1 MLDFLNPIHFLGG
14 LKTLNKPVILYII
27 TVFVV
32 VVVVDKVISILV
44 IRQVRFNIPKHKSK
58 VVDNDKAQI

>member
-1 MLDFLNPIHFLGG
+1 MDFLNPIHFLGG

-32 VVVVDKVISILV
+32 VVDRVISILV
-44 IRQVRFNIPKHKSK
+44 IRQVRFNMSKQKSK

>member
-14 LKTLNKPVILYII
+14 LKTLKKPVILYII
-27 TVFVV
+27 TVF

-44 IRQVRFNIPKHKSK
+44 IRQVRFNMSKQKSK
-58 VVDNDKAQI
+58 VVENDKAQI